1 VIDIHSHYIPAID
14 DGAASFEESVA
25 MLRMAASHGTTSIVA
40 TPHASLDYAFNPAYN
55 AEQLGLL
62 REAAGDV
69 IGLYLGCDL
78 HLTFDNIRDALD
90 NPDKYTINGRCYLL
104 VEFSDLLIFKNI
116 DEIFDNFLRSDIIPV
131 VTHPERNALLQ
142 QRLPQLRRWV
152 EMGCL
157 MQVTAGSLLGA
168 WGGKAKKFSEDLLGE
183 DLVHFIASDGH
194 DTRRR
199 PPGGTSWRSGG
210 APVVRRQSGRG
221 VERGSAA
228 AAGGSRRN
236 GGTPQRMAF
245 VVRTAVTRKRWRL
258 SPVSCPTSRSAR
270 PEFGRAGACF
280 PGGCWCWRSPCPS
293 PWDWPR
299 ACAGFSSPSRPP
311 ALRCSGLA

>member
-199 PPGGTSWRSGG
+199 PPRMDEAYGWLEERHGEAVARRLCVDNPGAALNGDPLPPLAAPAETAERRSG
-210 APVVRRQSGRG
+210 
-221 VERGSAA
+221 
-228 AAGGSRRN
+228 
-236 GGTPQRMAF
+236 
-245 VVRTAVTRKRWRL
+245 WL
-258 SPVSCPTSRSAR
+258 SL
-270 PEFGRAGACF
+270 FGR
-280 PGGCWCWRSPCPS
+280 R
-293 PWDWPR
+293 
-299 ACAGFSSPSRPP
+299 
-311 ALRCSGLA
+311 